1 MATQSSRPAIESQPA
16 SGASSSPMPVGSR
29 VPSVGHGR
37 RGRPS
42 TATRSAARLGV
53 LSRLRSA
60 HRSVF
65 QAGRKVADYILA
77 HPDTVMHASVTE
89 VAEASGVSEASVVRL
104 CQHIGYR
111 GFQDLKVSLARDM
124 VESAKF
130 IHEDVK
136 PGDDV
141 AVVVRKVIESDISAL
156 TETLKVLDT
165 AAMQRAAEL
174 ILQAERV
181 EFYGIGSA
189 GPVAVDAYYRFL
201 RIGIPAVVSIDS
213 HMQAVSATLTGPN
226 AVVVTISHTGSTR
239 ETVDAT
245 RLAKQCGA
253 HTICITNYSKSP
265 ITAYADVVLCT
276 AAAETMFRTE
286 AMASRIAELSIVD
299 ALYVCVALARF
310 DAALF
315 NIEKTAQALA
325 TKRF

>member
-1 MATQSSRPAIESQPA
+1 METGRASPDTVRAATPVAVD
-16 SGASSSPMPVGSR
+16 GAQAGP
-29 VPSVGHGR
+29 GHVR
-37 RGRPS
+37 RGRPA

-53 LSRLRSA
+53 LSRLRA
-60 HRSVF
+60 AQRSVF
-65 QAGRKVADYILA
+65 QAGQRVAEYILA
-77 HPDTVMHASVTE
+77 HPGSVIHASVTE

-111 GFQDLKVSLARDM
+111 GFQDLKVSLAHDM

-136 PGDDV
+136 PADPIP
-141 AVVVRKVIESDISAL
+141 VVVRKVIESDISAL
-156 TETLKVLDT
+156 SETLKVLDM
-165 AAMQRAAEL
+165 AAMQRAVEL
-174 ILQAERV
+174 ILQAQRV

-189 GPVAVDAYYRFL
+189 GPIAVDAYYRFL

-213 HMQAVSATLTGPN
+213 HMQAVSATLTGPD
-226 AVVVTISHTGSTR
+226 AVVVTISHSGSTK

-245 RLAKQCGA
+245 RLARQCGA
-253 HTICITNYSKSP
+253 RTICITNFARSP
-265 ITAYADVVLCT
+265 ITAHADVVLCT

-310 DAALF
+310 DTALF